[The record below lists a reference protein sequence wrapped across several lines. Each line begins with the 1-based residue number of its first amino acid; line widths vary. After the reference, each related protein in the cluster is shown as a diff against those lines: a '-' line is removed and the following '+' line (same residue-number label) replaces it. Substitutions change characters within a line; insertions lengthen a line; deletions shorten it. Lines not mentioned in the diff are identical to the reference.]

1 MADSEPAPS
10 PIRWGRVLAALLAIF
25 IAVEIVAQLLVW
37 QFAGRPFRS
46 LSFYRWSAYGLVR
59 NNPNLTSPSFII
71 NRNGFRAMRDYQRR
85 KPEGVF
91 RVMLFGGSVLYS
103 GIVPT
108 AARLAQYGRVHSEQ
122 TIAPYLEEQLRRDP
136 AFAGVEIEVINA
148 GINFNRIVEISSAY
162 LEEYQHWQPDV
173 VVVFGTLNNFSGL
186 RRHGEVAAGRS
197 SLQRPHQWH
206 AEFQR
211 LVNDHGIAATIE
223 RLWRSGAEHS
233 AALALASKI
242 AVIAADQMAAVAW
255 KFRPKNSP
263 GTQAS
268 APPAPELENAEDR
281 EAFFRVYASYADAM
295 IAAARRTGQV
305 IAFAWE
311 PRLADL
317 EGIKP
322 LSAEERSLFPAVRG
336 NAEERAQYEQSR
348 QRFRRLFTDS
358 DVPVVDP
365 TEALGHT
372 NETIFLDYGHYT
384 PAGNRFVAG
393 VVHEQLRPVLIEQ
406 LARARAAA
414 SPKP

>member
-1 MADSEPAPS
+1 MAASESVPS
-10 PIRWGRVLAALLAIF
+10 SIRWGRVLAALLAIF
-25 IAVEIVAQLLVW
+25 IAAEIVAQLLVW

-59 NNPNLTSPSFII
+59 NNPDLTSPSFII
-71 NRNGFRAMRDYQRR
+71 NRNGFRAVRDYQRR
-85 KPEGVF
+85 KPQGVF

-103 GIVPT
+103 GIVPA

-148 GINFNRIVEISSAY
+148 GVNFNRIVEISGAY
-162 LEEYQHWQPDV
+162 LAEYLHWQPDA
-173 VVVFGTLNNFSGL
+173 VVVFGALNNFSGL
-186 RRHGEVAAGRS
+186 RHHGDVAAGLTT
-197 SLQRPHQWH
+197 LQGDHVWH

-211 LVNDHGIAATIE
+211 LVNDNGLASTIE

-242 AVIAADQMAAVAW
+242 AVIAADQIAAVAW
-255 KFRPKNSP
+255 KFTPRVSL

-268 APPAPELENAEDR
+268 APAPTAIESGEDR
-281 EAFFRVYASYADAM
+281 EAFFRIYASYADAM
-295 IAAARRTGQV
+295 IAAARRAGQA

-311 PRLADL
+311 PHLADL

-336 NAEERAQYEQSR
+336 SAEERAQYEQSR
-348 QRFRRLFTDS
+348 QRFQRLFADS
-358 DVPVVDP
+358 GVPVVDP
-365 TEALGHT
+365 TGALRHT
-372 NETIFLDYGHYT
+372 DETIFLDYGHYT

-393 VVHEQLRPVLIEQ
+393 VTYEQLRPMLIEQ
-406 LARARAAA
+406 LTRARAATKT
-414 SPKP
+414 KP